1 MTTTSVTSFDPSW
14 HVTPTDIALDNRQD
28 PQRSRHRP
36 SRLLLPDWHSHD
48 TSCCKNWHCNNPDTG
63 DMGQRWLRA
72 VHKDASII
80 LGIAVGKS
88 GERNMTLPAH
98 SRLTHNPC
106 TRHAHRLSA
115 QQHYYEYDYYFPSTS
130 IIMITSSIIIVNYY
144 YVGVHHRPCS
154 SRGVDCCCVQAT
166 LNGIYFSGA
175 VRFVALTVTILLKT
189 GQRQEGT
196 IPKNSP
202 AMVLGTSLCPKV
214 GSNSE
219 KAHVNMTVHGSHFV
233 TSPVHETQN
242 PLNLKPVECLKW

>member
-48 TSCCKNWHCNNPDTG
+48 TSCCKNWRCNNPDTG

-72 VHKDASII
+72 VHKDASAI

-130 IIMITSSIIIVNYY
+130 IIMITSSTYY
-144 YVGVHHRPCS
+144 YSKLLLRWSASQVLLQSRCGLLLCIGNRQWRLILRCS
-154 SRGVDCCCVQAT
+154 AIRGAYSYNTPENRTKIGRYNTEKQSCYGTRHFTVSESRKQ
-166 LNGIYFSGA
+166 
-175 VRFVALTVTILLKT
+175 
-189 GQRQEGT
+189 QREG
-196 IPKNSP
+196 SR
-202 AMVLGTSLCPKV
+202 
-214 GSNSE
+214 
-219 KAHVNMTVHGSHFV
+219 
-233 TSPVHETQN
+233 
-242 PLNLKPVECLKW
+242 